1 MKDHSWVTTE
11 MFDSRLREIVND
23 ELNTAISPFDN
34 LISIP
39 GVYEILAEHYN
50 NDVLNELEDDRQ
62 ESAR

>member
-23 ELNTAISPFDN
+23 ELNTATSPFDN

-50 NDVLNELEDDRQ
+50 NDVLNELEDDHQ
-62 ESAR
+62 AR